1 MNKLKKQFSDLR
13 KNTPKHIQWLLLAA
27 AFVVVVILLILLLTR
42 KDAEPVIP
50 NENDIALELYV
61 SPDAVDL
68 SNVIVGETAT
78 ATLQLSANAP
88 VRVTD
93 VRFANATDGL
103 TRAETCTPMKIDD
116 TVSCSITITYTPT
129 VAADTHADALYIDW
143 RGADEPDKMQES
155 TKVILTLGAVAQK
168 LPEPEPEP
176 EPIKVSEPEPIVEPE
191 PIAEPEPVAV
201 PEPEQTFDQEPIEI
215 DEIDSEPTTSFQED
229 LDLLLPENDFS
240 FDEEILFEPTPVQSN
255 TALYDD
261 EPDYVRP
268 PEACSD
274 FAMPAYNLSG
284 VQSGWIRPSGGSYYY
299 HPFSDTE
306 CENPTGV
313 YNPDNGIITDIN
325 NPGQKIGTDAEHIG
339 YTTIMNGT
347 LPQLSNPVTAAT
359 GAGGRARQATDA
371 ELGIGGEFSNLPD
384 DGKGT
389 GLIWTEA
396 PAPDVLVGTSGTA
409 VFSSDPF
416 DRKFVLRQYK
426 PIPATIVSEVRA
438 DPKLYEN
445 GNLLPVRATVD
456 RNVYAD
462 DGRTIVIPTG
472 TLMLG
477 FVTGNL
483 PGPYQTVGRMEIK
496 WYQFILPSG
505 VEFNFADTNS
515 MPFSGDSQGR
525 AGVPGYGSTDYVEQ
539 LVMPMI
545 TAIVPAA
552 VNMIAPIADTFI
564 NQIDLD
570 NNTVVQ
576 SGTVRSSELAK
587 QELITAWNQV
597 AQKLLVDAMDNT
609 VPPFSIAAGTR
620 ITVYSPTDLVITCG
634 HDNTKEC
641 SVENV
646 TSKSGKATE
655 DRNKR
660 FEGWNAENM
669 VKIDYADGSWVGQA
683 RSFNMMSE
691 FCTQDSNGKWTLS
704 NDEDTNQRVY
714 EAGYDYRTVLTFCE
728 SLNYQAINNARQD
741 ALYQD
746 QQKQFQDSYSDVTSN
761 DSFVS
766 YGSLSGIQGDQ
777 KYNEEVLGL
786 TYDDGAIQNPFAS
799 TTTDTAA
806 TQEAVITCEGGALP
820 DEYGCCP
827 GETYTDM
834 GEQGFNCCPDSGGDC
849 FPPIL

>member
-68 SNVIVGETAT
+68 SNVTVGETAT

-168 LPEPEPEP
+168 LPEPEPVE
-176 EPIKVSEPEPIVEPE
+176 VSEPEPIVEHE

-201 PEPEQTFDQEPIEI
+201 PEPEQTFDPEPIEI

-339 YTTIMNGT
+339 YTTIQNGT
-347 LPQLSNPVTAAT
+347 LPQLSNPAT
-359 GAGGRARQATDA
+359 TKTVNKAIQLTTEQLIGANAPSGNGFKRLV
-371 ELGIGGEFSNLPD
+371 E
-384 DGKGT
+384 
-389 GLIWTEA
+389 
-396 PAPDVLVGTSGTA
+396 PAPTDDVIIGTSGTA

-646 TSKSGKATE
+646 TSSSGKATD
-655 DRNKR
+655 DRNER
-660 FEGWNAENM
+660 FEGWNAENL
-669 VKIDYADGSWVGQA
+669 VNIDYADGSWVGQA

-691 FCTQDSNGKWTLS
+691 FCTKDSNGKWTLS

-714 EAGYDYRTVLTFCE
+714 EAGYDYRTVLAFCE

-746 QQKQFQDSYSDVTSN
+746 QQKQFQSSYENVTSN
-761 DSFVS
+761 NSFQS
-766 YGSLSGIQGDQ
+766 YNSLSGIQGDQ
-777 KYNEEVLGL
+777 KYNEEVLGM
-786 TYDDGAIQNPFAS
+786 TYDESGAIQNPFAS
-799 TTTDTAA
+799 TSTTETAP
-806 TQEAVITCEGGALP
+806 TENVITCEGGALP

-834 GEQGFNCCPDSGGDC
+834 GEQGFNCCPENGSDC

>member
-1 MNKLKKQFSDLR
+1 
-13 KNTPKHIQWLLLAA
+13 
-27 AFVVVVILLILLLTR
+27 
-42 KDAEPVIP
+42 
-50 NENDIALELYV
+50 
-61 SPDAVDL
+61 
-68 SNVIVGETAT
+68 
-78 ATLQLSANAP
+78 
-88 VRVTD
+88 
-93 VRFANATDGL
+93 
-103 TRAETCTPMKIDD
+103 
-116 TVSCSITITYTPT
+116 
-129 VAADTHADALYIDW
+129 
-143 RGADEPDKMQES
+143 
-155 TKVILTLGAVAQK
+155 
-168 LPEPEPEP
+168 
-176 EPIKVSEPEPIVEPE
+176 
-191 PIAEPEPVAV
+191 
-201 PEPEQTFDQEPIEI
+201 
-215 DEIDSEPTTSFQED
+215 
-229 LDLLLPENDFS
+229 
-240 FDEEILFEPTPVQSN
+240 
-255 TALYDD
+255 
-261 EPDYVRP
+261 
-268 PEACSD
+268 
-274 FAMPAYNLSG
+274 MPAYNLSG

-347 LPQLSNPVTAAT
+347 LPQLSNPAT
-359 GAGGRARQATDA
+359 TKTVNKAIQLTTEQLIDPNAP
-371 ELGIGGEFSNLPD
+371 S
-384 DGKGT
+384 GT
-389 GLIWTEA
+389 GFKRLVE
-396 PAPDVLVGTSGTA
+396 PAPTDDVIIGTSGSA

-646 TSKSGKATE
+646 RSSSGKATDNN
-655 DRNKR
+655 DRNVR
-660 FEGWNAENM
+660 FEGWRDQIPTPVYE
-669 VKIDYADGSWVGQA
+669 DGSWVGQA
-683 RSFNMMSE
+683 RSFNMME
-691 FCTQDSNGKWTLS
+691 AYCTKDSDDTWTVR
-704 NDEDTNQRVY
+704 EDATEEIYN
-714 EAGYDYRTVLTFCE
+714 AGYDYRTVLTFCE

-741 ALYQD
+741 ALYQN
-746 QQKQFQDSYSDVTSN
+746 QQKQFQESYSDVTSN

>member
-68 SNVIVGETAT
+68 SNVTVGETAT

-93 VRFANATDGL
+93 VRFANAADGL

-176 EPIKVSEPEPIVEPE
+176 EPIKVSEPELIVEPE

-201 PEPEQTFDQEPIEI
+201 PEPEQTFDPEPIEI
-215 DEIDSEPTTSFQED
+215 DEIDSEPNTSFQED

-347 LPQLSNPVTAAT
+347 LPQLSNPAT
-359 GAGGRARQATDA
+359 TKTVNKAIQLTTEQLIDPNAP
-371 ELGIGGEFSNLPD
+371 S
-384 DGKGT
+384 GT
-389 GLIWTEA
+389 GFKRLVE
-396 PAPDVLVGTSGTA
+396 PAPTDDVIIGTSGSA

-646 TSKSGKATE
+646 RSSSGKATDNN
-655 DRNKR
+655 DRNVR
-660 FEGWNAENM
+660 FEGWRDQIPTPVYE
-669 VKIDYADGSWVGQA
+669 DGSWVGQA
-683 RSFNMMSE
+683 RSFNMME
-691 FCTQDSNGKWTLS
+691 AYCTKDSDDTWTVR
-704 NDEDTNQRVY
+704 EDATEEIYN
-714 EAGYDYRTVLTFCE
+714 AGYDYRTVLTFCE

-741 ALYQD
+741 ALYQN
-746 QQKQFQDSYSDVTSN
+746 QQKQFQESYSDVTSN